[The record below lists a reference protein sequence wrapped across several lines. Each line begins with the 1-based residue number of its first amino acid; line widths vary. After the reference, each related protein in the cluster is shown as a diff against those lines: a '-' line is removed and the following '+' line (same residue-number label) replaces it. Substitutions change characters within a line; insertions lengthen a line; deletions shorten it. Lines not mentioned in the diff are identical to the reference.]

1 MLSRFLCLCLLV
13 IDGLVSGIRIHQVL
27 FGMDR
32 WLSQDSLWEERYE
45 SHLLMLVGMFSVV
58 IDRWLLS
65 W

>member
-1 MLSRFLCLCLLV
+1 MVCST
-13 IDGLVSGIRIHQVL
+13 GIHIHQVL

-45 SHLLMLVGMFSVV
+45 SHLLMLVGMLSVV
-58 IDRWLLS
+58 IDGWLLS